1 METIMAKTLSK
12 QEEQLV
18 VRNDSFPIA
27 NTGHR
32 LPEKGMD
39 VGFCEIL
46 KHSDF
51 DRKIS
56 VIRFDDHQV
65 SLSGDSSSC
74 KEENQDIMTA
84 VSKDIRD
91 SLVSMAE
98 DLELLK
104 KGTYGKMDREVSNE
118 VDRLFSRIEEL
129 IGFLDNCLG
138 TSFSAKEGIN
148 GRYKKIHLMD
158 DVLGPVLKEL
168 SSEIQEGF
176 SIFHNALESTHNSE
190 LIIQGNPFHLKAI
203 FRNLLKNILKY
214 GGRHQKVAIGFKNL
228 GTYIR
233 FNIYNGGKPIP
244 EEWRNRLFTK
254 SGPFSLNPERKF
266 HGMGLGLY
274 LLKKMIQSMGG
285 EIWFEGKRFGS
296 NFVFILPT

>member
-1 METIMAKTLSK
+1 
-12 QEEQLV
+12 
-18 VRNDSFPIA
+18 
-27 NTGHR
+27 
-32 LPEKGMD
+32 
-39 VGFCEIL
+39 
-46 KHSDF
+46 
-51 DRKIS
+51 
-56 VIRFDDHQV
+56 
-65 SLSGDSSSC
+65 
-74 KEENQDIMTA
+74 MTA

-91 SLVSMAE
+91 SLVSVAE
-98 DLELLK
+98 YLELLK
-104 KGTYGKMDREVSNE
+104 KGIYGKMDREVSNE

-158 DVLGPVLKEL
+158 DVLGPVLNEL

>member
-1 METIMAKTLSK
+1 
-12 QEEQLV
+12 
-18 VRNDSFPIA
+18 
-27 NTGHR
+27 
-32 LPEKGMD
+32 
-39 VGFCEIL
+39 
-46 KHSDF
+46 
-51 DRKIS
+51 
-56 VIRFDDHQV
+56 
-65 SLSGDSSSC
+65 
-74 KEENQDIMTA
+74 
-84 VSKDIRD
+84 
-91 SLVSMAE
+91 
-98 DLELLK
+98 
-104 KGTYGKMDREVSNE
+104 MDREVSNE

-266 HGMGLGLY
+266 HGLGLY